1 MDPFLRALIQ
11 CSGKVFFF
19 LVFKKHQEAVVIM
32 EDFMSLLWST
42 GLNCFFEL

>member
-11 CSGKVFFF
+11 CSGKVSF

-32 EDFMSLLWST
+32 EDFMDLLWST